1 MVFNSCGKL
10 VGKCWILHR
19 FSQFCAVYAAHGVFF
34 SCGKAKSGRSG
45 KREQGFCFFR
55 LSSTFPQEFS
65 THSQKEILKKAKIG
79 RRPTKKR
86 WSGGKEIKKR
96 NFSRIFSTLQK
107 EELWAKSCHISRFGG
122 FSTVSAGSTNITN
135 NSLYHSFVI
144 ALRAKRAREDQ
155 ERNHTN
161 EDRIQSPKRK
171 RLCCSPYVCRFRQ
184 IYADCSRGH
193 FD

>member
-19 FSQFCAVYAAHGVFF
+19 FSKFCAVYATHGVFY

-45 KREQGFCFFR
+45 KREQGFRFFR

-65 THSQKEILKKAKIG
+65 THSQKEIIKKAKIG

-96 NFSRIFSTLQK
+96 NFSRIFPHFKKKNFGQK
-107 EELWAKSCHISRFGG
+107 VA
-122 FSTVSAGSTNITN
+122 T
-135 NSLYHSFVI
+135 YH
-144 ALRAKRAREDQ
+144 ALGAFP
-155 ERNHTN
+155 
-161 EDRIQSPKRK
+161 QSPQT
-171 RLCCSPYVCRFRQ
+171 LLILLIIHYIILSL
-184 IYADCSRGH
+184 
-193 FD
+193 